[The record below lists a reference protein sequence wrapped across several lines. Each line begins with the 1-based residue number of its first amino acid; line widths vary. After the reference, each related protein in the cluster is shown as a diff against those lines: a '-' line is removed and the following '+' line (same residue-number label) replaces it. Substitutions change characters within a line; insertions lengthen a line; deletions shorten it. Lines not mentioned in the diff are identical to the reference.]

1 MCLLDGQRQA
11 MRPCSQSVTVG
22 GEQRQSPRERQR
34 GTERQTD
41 RHTEGDRDTDTWR
54 EKGHRGRD
62 AHKEGGGGETLAPA
76 GIPLIHTTSWKGC
89 LPVYN
94 EETGVQGD
102 SGAAGFAQP
111 V

>member
-62 AHKEGGGGETLAPA
+62 AHKEGGGRRD
-76 GIPLIHTTSWKGC
+76 
-89 LPVYN
+89 
-94 EETGVQGD
+94 TGTCWDPSDPHNLLEGMPP
-102 SGAAGFAQP
+102 SL
-111 V
+111 